1 MMKLGPHTLVLR
13 LAGLGLTAVVGA
25 GTLVACSSSDTESTV
40 REAAGPNGLPV
51 VCYTNIDVETLRLG
65 FVLDDSKS
73 IVENHSLGPGETW
86 CDDQSYVTPS
96 ATTATVSLRYN
107 SRPNEIISLRT
118 EKNKPFP
125 LVKAITSKDLPEDET
140 QKYLKVSEQLS
151 TTVFQS
157 YNLGVS
163 AQVQGT
169 TMVEKII
176 IQKA

>member
-1 MMKLGPHTLVLR
+1 MMKLGPRTLVLR

-118 EKNKPFP
+118 EKTSHSLRSRRSRVRTFP
-125 LVKAITSKDLPEDET
+125 RMRRRSI
-140 QKYLKVSEQLS
+140 
-151 TTVFQS
+151 
-157 YNLGVS
+157 
-163 AQVQGT
+163 
-169 TMVEKII
+169 
-176 IQKA
+176 